1 MSMTDIKS
9 SMHQQIEA
17 LFAQTAGN
25 SSNEECKAALREFIQ
40 ATYSSMSSLAW
51 YLGADGKVIQ
61 DEAVAASEIADEAY
75 FDIDREAE
83 FECSA
88 FIPVYSTL
96 NHAAQGLVSGAV
108 LR

>member
-1 MSMTDIKS
+1 MSMSDIKS

-25 SSNEECKAALREFIQ
+25 SSNEECKAALREFVQ
-40 ATYSSMSSLAW
+40 ATYSSLSSLAW
-51 YLGADGKVIQ
+51 YLGADGACIQ
-61 DEAVAASEIADEAY
+61 REAVPASEIADEAFY
-75 FDIDREAE
+75 ELDREAE

-96 NHAAQGLVSGAV
+96 NHAAQGIA
-108 LR
+108 R